1 MEQAGRPVPDSYK
14 NAPDL
19 NVLTIPYWKAF
30 SELTT
35 SRDMG
40 FGIGYI
46 KYSEISSWL
55 DENDIFEVEER
66 DSFRRII
73 NTIDS
78 IYVSAQSKKSESKKS
93 QPKKSPIKKG

>member
-46 KYSEISSWL
+46 KYSEDTKQGDKFDWC
-55 DENDIFEVEER
+55 
-66 DSFRRII
+66 SFRVYNNGPGNRR
-73 NTIDS
+73 
-78 IYVSAQSKKSESKKS
+78 V
-93 QPKKSPIKKG
+93 